1 MNRCNEIEYLDECI
15 NQINQR
21 ISNEKKKIERIR
33 EEFDIEPQY
42 ELQVLKRLYAKKYSL
57 IYKKERISYEN
68 K

>member
-1 MNRCNEIEYLDECI
+1 MDRNNEIEYLDECI

-21 ISNEKKKIERIR
+21 ISNQKKKIERIR
-33 EEFDIEPQY
+33 EEFDIEPRY

>member
-21 ISNEKKKIERIR
+21 ISNQKKKIERIR
-33 EEFDIEPQY
+33 EEFDIEPRY

-57 IYKKERISYEN
+57 TYKKERISYEN